1 MVISKITVGM
11 IWLLCTVYTIIKSVD
26 ANTKVIKKDK
36 LQYFGVVNSTIF
48 IKFNGRLLSIEFID
62 LRDEKTSIEVSD
74 NVENMK
80 YKMNNQ
86 AIKLN
91 NIDGEDNIG
100 KRKIS
105 KMMSIISKSRNDS
118 LRNVFYLD
126 GIIIILFI
134 TLMIFFALYHFN
146 EKRAVLNNF
155 KKISSV
161 SI

>member
-1 MVISKITVGM
+1 MFISKITVGM
-11 IWLLCTVYTIIKSVD
+11 IWHLFTIYTILKCVD

-48 IKFNGRLLSIEFID
+48 IKFNGRLLNIEFID
-62 LRDEKTSIEVSD
+62 MRDGKTSIEVSD

-91 NIDGEDNIG
+91 NIDGEDSIE
-100 KRKIS
+100 KRKTS
-105 KMMSIISKSRNDS
+105 KMMSIISKSKNNS
-118 LRNVFYLD
+118 LKNVFFLD

-134 TLMIFFALYHFN
+134 TLMIFFALYHFK

-155 KKISSV
+155 KKISTV